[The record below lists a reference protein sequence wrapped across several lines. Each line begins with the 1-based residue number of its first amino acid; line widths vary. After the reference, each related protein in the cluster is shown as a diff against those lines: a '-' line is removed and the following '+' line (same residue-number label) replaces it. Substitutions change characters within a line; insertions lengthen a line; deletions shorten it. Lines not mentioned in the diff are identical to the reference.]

1 MKYKDLIKLNFDYNK
16 SINILFDKKVEYI
29 ETTSSK
35 KALKALKYHNSI
47 ALIGPF
53 GSGKSAFML
62 YLDNLIKEKKFLK
75 DYKSIKIVADNRTFL
90 DNLKEVL
97 GIRGNLKEILDS
109 IKNKK
114 IIFLIDE
121 FGKFLENDL
130 DIQNFVEFINKD
142 KNLKIVVSLHKSFSE
157 YKKDFSKIA
166 GRFENIIFR
175 DDINESIKILKKALV
190 HKGEISSKKYIKE
203 ITSNSDYLDLAPLH
217 PFSVKAII
225 EIFNKFFQ
233 NQRSIFSFLFSNE
246 KGGFSEFL
254 NNESQKLYSLSEL
267 YDYLDYLLEVY
278 DIALID
284 KEAYYLS
291 KDRIKSLE
299 GIYKD
304 LLKAISVVDI
314 FKINLNLDEKNLY
327 KTFIDRYS
335 KDEINEALKYLKS
348 KNFITFLVNK
358 NSFSIVE
365 DLNIDL
371 NKELEDKKSLL
382 KIEDKDIN
390 EFIFKTYEA
399 KEFFI
404 EYGNRVEFE
413 RVYNLNSDYKIILSN
428 EAIKNEKSV
437 TLKVDFDDYFYES
450 LKELKALKEIKEENL
465 YSISNKSKEILEEM
479 IEDKKEF
486 LDRLIEEKINNSL
499 IVYENKEYKYSYK
512 TLQNLMSKIAKKFIY
527 KTPKINNYTLIHTTS
542 KAQNT
547 SILKKLYE
555 AMLTN
560 SDKENLAIEKYP
572 PHKALYLSVI
582 KASGIHRKNR
592 LTYPNA
598 LNFEYIF
605 EFFDEELKEY
615 RFVNELLEKLEKE
628 PFKLRDIISLFLLN
642 VYIIVNK
649 EFISLFNDKGFVFD
663 LNADILI
670 HLTKNPKKY
679 KLKKVTLSEKEKKL
693 FKEYATLIFKED
705 IEYNKDILLSIVKE
719 LYKRFNSL
727 PLYSK
732 YTKTISN
739 EAQKL
744 RSAFF
749 SERDPFNALFIT
761 FPQILGE
768 DDFIEKFRKYFN
780 EIVFSYQKMIV
791 ELENYIK
798 RAFLFNRNFPF
809 DISKLNEDN
818 ENKIY
823 LNAFINSN
831 SIVELIDNLGILL
844 VNKTSKEFLD
854 SDVELFKEKIDE
866 IAKKILLKSNLD
878 KNYAKIIL
886 AKSDKVIEE
895 VVKLKDDKKVEKY
908 LKELKNLD
916 KEEKLLLI
924 SKLLEEIK

>member
-62 YLDNLIKEKKFLK
+62 YLDNLIKEKNFLK

-142 KNLKIVVSLHKSFSE
+142 ENLKIVVSLHKSFNE

-190 HKGEISSKKYIKE
+190 HSGEINSKKYIKE
-203 ITSNSDYLDLAPLH
+203 ITSNSDYLDLSPLH

-413 RVYNLNSDYKIILSN
+413 RVYNQNSDYKIILSN

-499 IVYENKEYKYSYK
+499 IVYENQEYKYSYK

-598 LNFEYIF
+598 LNFEHIF
-605 EFFDEELKEY
+605 EFFDEELREY

-663 LNADILI
+663 LNANILI

-749 SERDPFNALFIT
+749 SERDPFNALFVA

-768 DDFIEKFRKYFN
+768 DDFIEKFRRYFN

-798 RAFLFNRNFPF
+798 RAFLFDRNFPF
-809 DISKLNEDN
+809 DISKFKEDN
-818 ENKIY
+818 ENRIY
-823 LNAFINSN
+823 LNAFVNSN

-854 SDVELFKEKIDE
+854 SDVELFKEKIYE

-878 KNYAKIIL
+878 KSYAKIIL

-895 VVKLKDDKKVEKY
+895 VIRVKENKKIEKY
-908 LKELKNLD
+908 LKELKNLN

-924 SKLLEEIK
+924 SKLLEGFE

>member
-62 YLDNLIKEKKFLK
+62 YLDNLIKEKNFLK

-90 DNLKEVL
+90 NNLKEVL

-142 KNLKIVVSLHKSFSE
+142 ENLKIVVSLHKSFNE

-190 HKGEISSKKYIKE
+190 HSGEINSKKYIKE
-203 ITSNSDYLDLAPLH
+203 ITSNSDYLDLSPLH

-413 RVYNLNSDYKIILSN
+413 RVYNQNSDYKIILSN

-499 IVYENKEYKYSYK
+499 IVYENQEYKYSYK

-598 LNFEYIF
+598 LNFEHIF
-605 EFFDEELKEY
+605 EFFDEELREY

-749 SERDPFNALFIT
+749 SERDPFNALFVA

-768 DDFIEKFRKYFN
+768 DDFIEKFRRYFN

-798 RAFLFNRNFPF
+798 RAFLFDRNFPF
-809 DISKLNEDN
+809 DISKFKEDN
-818 ENKIY
+818 ENRIY
-823 LNAFINSN
+823 LNAFVNSN

-854 SDVELFKEKIDE
+854 SDVELFKEKIYE

-878 KNYAKIIL
+878 KSYAKIIL

-895 VVKLKDDKKVEKY
+895 VIRVKDDKKVEKY
-908 LKELKNLD
+908 VKELKKLSKGD
-916 KEEKLLLI
+916 KLLLI